1 MTAVHLC
8 VMELEGDGQRG
19 LQPALAI
26 VAPSEE
32 GVSVDAA
39 VLVDDAVEFR
49 PGQSRCAHDD
59 GLLVQDVLTG
69 LANCL
74 SQVQVVGVELLQV
87 VGDGNVAETEP
98 ALYVIHN
105 HIDGHV
111 VVFVQFPVMW
121 QHIELLYPGGRL
133 ADAPAE

>member
-26 VAPSEE
+26 ASPCKE
-32 GVSVDAA
+32 GIGVDAA

-69 LANCL
+69 LADGL
-74 SQVQVVGVELLQV
+74 SQVQVVGVELLQIIR
-87 VGDGNVAETEP
+87 DGNVAETESTLMLSTIMLT
-98 ALYVIHN
+98 AMRSYLYN
-105 HIDGHV
+105 
-111 VVFVQFPVMW
+111 FPSCGS
-121 QHIELLYPGGRL
+121 I
-133 ADAPAE
+133 